1 MRRSA
6 FLGGPRA
13 ALFCA
18 MPEAITAVPGVRVGH
33 YTDAGNATGCTVI
46 LFEEGAVGGV
56 DVRGAAPGTRE
67 TDLLRPGNLVERV
80 HAIVLSGGSAY
91 GLDAASGVMRYLEE
105 RGIGFR
111 IGPAVVPIV
120 PAAILFD
127 LGLVTHSVRPG
138 PEEGYRA
145 CEAASSD
152 GVAEG
157 SVGAGTGATVGK
169 VLGMDRAVKGGLGS
183 ACLDLGDGL
192 LVGAIVAVNAVGS
205 VVDPKSGRALAG
217 PRREDGKG
225 FLDTV
230 ALMTQ
235 PGFEAAH
242 RQVPINTTIG
252 VVATNAVLTKE
263 EANRLAM
270 MGQDGI
276 AIAVRPSHTM
286 ADGDVVFAAATGT
299 VAASVDRGAFSRLG
313 AATAEVMAQAITRAI
328 TRATGLGG
336 IPSASELSDV

>member
-1 MRRSA
+1 
-6 FLGGPRA
+6 
-13 ALFCA
+13 
-18 MPEAITAVPGVRVGH
+18 MPESITAVPGVRVGH
-33 YTDAGNATGCTVI
+33 YTDTGNATGCTVI
-46 LFEEGAVGGV
+46 LFEDGAVGGV

-67 TDLLRPGNLVERV
+67 TDLLRPGNLVKRV

-105 RGIGFR
+105 LGIGLQ
-111 IGPAVVPIV
+111 IGPAIVPIV
-120 PAAILFD
+120 PAAIMFD

-138 PEEGYRA
+138 QEEGYQA
-145 CEAASSD
+145 CKDASSD
-152 GVAEG
+152 EVTEG
-157 SVGAGTGATVGK
+157 SIGAGTGATVGK

-205 VVDPKSGRALAG
+205 VVDPESGRVLAG
-217 PRREDGKG
+217 PRRKDGKG

-242 RQVPINTTIG
+242 TQVPVNTTIG
-252 VVATNAVLTKE
+252 VVATNAALTKE

-270 MGQDGI
+270 MAQDGI
-276 AIAVRPSHTM
+276 AMAVRPSHTM

-299 VAASVDRGAFSRLG
+299 VEASADRGASRRLG
-313 AATAEVMAQAITRAI
+313 AAAALVMAQAITRAV
-328 TRATGLGG
+328 TKATGLGG